1 MGGRS
6 RRGAEA
12 QEELR
17 WTAWP
22 ARERPLAAAVLVAGA
37 VVLGVLIAQGTRDLV
52 LAIAAPIFVLAS
64 LGSFLLPTE
73 YRLSTD
79 AVEVRSLGVAR
90 VRPWSDVRRIE
101 DQGGTLLLSPF
112 ESRSWLDPYRGL
124 RLLCGGNRDQVLA
137 FVEARTREAR
147 RAGDAAGGA
156 GGAGG
161 TAATGGHPPGGKD
174 AGG

>member
-6 RRGAEA
+6 RRGAEP

-17 WTAWP
+17 WMAWP
-22 ARERPLAAAVLVAGA
+22 ARERPLAAAVLVVGT

-52 LAIAAPIFVLAS
+52 LGIAAPVFVLAS

-73 YRLSTD
+73 YRLTKE

-90 VRPWSDVRRIE
+90 VRPWAEVRRVE
-101 DQGGTLLLSPF
+101 DEGPGSVFLSPF
-112 ESRSWLDPYRGL
+112 ETRSWLDPYRGI
-124 RLLCGGNRDQVLA
+124 RLLCGGNRDRVLA
-137 FVEARTREAR
+137 FVEARVGEAR
-147 RAGDAAGGA
+147 RGDGAGAAGGR
-156 GGAGG
+156 GPGAGP
-161 TAATGGHPPGGKD
+161 AAAGRPD